1 MQHIA
6 ILKLRVTATEQDQAR
21 LRTAEVA
28 KVWELL
34 VADSLRSIHFFS
46 GSGQGAVLHIEAPDR
61 AQADALVR
69 QLPMVVGGLLDVDL
83 LTLAPFTGLQAL
95 FAEHR

>member
-6 ILKLRVTATEQDQAR
+6 ILKLKPTATEEDQAK
-21 LRTAEVA
+21 LRHAEVA

-34 VADSLRSIHFFS
+34 VADSVRAIHFFS
-46 GSGQGAVLHIEAPDR
+46 GSGRGAVLNIEAPDR

-69 QLPMVVGGLLDVDL
+69 QLPMVAAGLLDVEI
-83 LTLAPFTGLQAL
+83 LTLTPFIGLQAL
-95 FAEHR
+95 FAEQR